1 MWRGGVSPV
10 PPGYL
15 GPHQLCGVQP
25 WLCSW
30 HVLYPRWSG
39 WHFKVADTLH
49 LVAVPKR
56 PTHGSERDETFLR
69 KIHQVLLKVDV
80 LEGNLQCP
88 ESAHLFPSAWASPA
102 CCWLMRK
109 ARLSHARHQFSFCN
123 RVYLCSCLSCLLIVY
138 PTLDTVSVLELG
150 IVSSSWMVHRQTEI
164 LVRSPAHAFN
174 KHTDFLSAKF

>member
-1 MWRGGVSPV
+1 MWWDVASPV
-10 PPGYL
+10 PPSYL

-49 LVAVPKR
+49 LVAMPKR
-56 PTHGSERDETFLR
+56 PTHGSEYDEKFL
-69 KIHQVLLKVDV
+69 KKMYQVLLKVDV

-88 ESAHLFPSAWASPA
+88 ESAQEFPSAWDSPT

-109 ARLSHARHQFSFCN
+109 ARFSHARHQLSFCN
-123 RVYLCSCLSCLLIVY
+123 CVHLCSCLSNLW
-138 PTLDTVSVLELG
+138 PSDTLNTVNVLELG
-150 IVSSSWMVHRQTEI
+150 IVCFFSLIKGSKT
-164 LVRSPAHAFN
+164 N
-174 KHTDFLSAKF
+174 KFLIGDKEGY